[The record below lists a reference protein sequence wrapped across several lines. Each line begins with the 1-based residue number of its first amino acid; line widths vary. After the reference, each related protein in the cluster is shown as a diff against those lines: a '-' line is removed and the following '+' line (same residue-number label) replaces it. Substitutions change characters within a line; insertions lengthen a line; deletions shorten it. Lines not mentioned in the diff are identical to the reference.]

1 MESQTSYLSF
11 EVELSEGEK
20 LDIPESINQQLG
32 EGKWLVKIESS
43 NSIRSHKAFL
53 KGYAPE
59 DEGLYDDY

>member
-1 MESQTSYLSF
+1 MKSKVSYLSF
-11 EVELSEGEK
+11 EVQLSEGEK

-32 EGKWLVKIESS
+32 EGKWVVKIQPSHS
-43 NSIRSHKAFL
+43 MRSHSAFL